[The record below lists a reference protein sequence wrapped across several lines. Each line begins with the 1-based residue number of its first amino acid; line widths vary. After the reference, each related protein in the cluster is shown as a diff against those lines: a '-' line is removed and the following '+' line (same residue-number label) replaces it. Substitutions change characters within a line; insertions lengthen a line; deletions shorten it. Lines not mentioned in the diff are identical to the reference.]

1 MANSI
6 TPDVSV
12 PQRKRSDS
20 SLTTDDRGQN
30 DGAGD
35 TPTTQQEE
43 EEAAR
48 VKAIKRKVDWRLC
61 PIAGILCSLE
71 LVDSNIIS
79 SASVTTMFEDLDLY
93 GNRYSVVIFIFTISI
108 IVFQLPATAA
118 SRWLGPRLWFSSITI
133 AFGLIT
139 ICTAF
144 SQSWKSMIALR
155 VLLGIAMAGIF
166 PGTAYIISTY
176 YTRREQQLRFAF
188 VQVVQIFIMATGGIL
203 NFGLQHL
210 HGRGGLAGWRWMF
223 LVQGAI
229 TCVLGIITWFWMVD
243 FPEYADRSIKFLSTE
258 ETACLVR
265 TINKDRNDVEATSF
279 TWRKLLKNW
288 DDPKIYLFSCMWFIQ
303 NTVSTAVSYFL
314 PIILKNGLGFDPN
327 RSILLAQPPYYW
339 ALIPTLLSSWVG
351 DRLRLR
357 GPIIAFNATCMI
369 VGFSM
374 LGFTSA
380 GAVRYLGTF
389 FVAGA
394 YVSNWA
400 ALNAYCSN
408 NITGQWKRVFTAAVV
423 NAFKSAGGIGGSFL
437 LKENEAP
444 QYLTAVW
451 VVIGLHLLMIGIVI
465 VFTIVFYFSNK
476 AQKNGKKIIEATPGF
491 RFMY

>member
-1 MANSI
+1 MARSI
-6 TPDVSV
+6 TPDIPVD
-12 PQRKRSDS
+12 QGKRSGS
-20 SLTTDDRGQN
+20 SLTTDDRDHH
-30 DGAGD
+30 DGAED
-35 TPTTQQEE
+35 SLTREEEE
-43 EEAAR
+43 EEAAK

-118 SRWLGPRLWFSSITI
+118 SRWLGPRLWFSCITV

-139 ICTAF
+139 LCTAF
-144 SQSWKSMIALR
+144 TQSWKSMIALR
-155 VLLGIAMAGIF
+155 VLLGISMAGIF

-188 VQVVQIFIMATGGIL
+188 VQVVQITIMATGGIL
-203 NFGLQHL
+203 NFGLQQL
-210 HGRGGLAGWRWMF
+210 HGRRGLAGWRWMF

-229 TCVLGIITWFWMVD
+229 TCVLGIVTWFWMVD
-243 FPEYADRSIKFLSTE
+243 FPEYAERSFKFLNAE

-265 TINKDRNDVEATSF
+265 NINKDRSDVEASPF
-279 TWRKLLKNW
+279 AWGKLLRHW

-314 PIILKNGLGFDPN
+314 PIILKNGLGFDTN

-339 ALIPTLLSSWVG
+339 ALVPTLLTSWVG

-357 GPIIAFNATCMI
+357 GPVVAFNACCMI

-380 GAVRYLGTF
+380 GAVRYVGTF

-394 YVSNWA
+394 FVVS
-400 ALNAYCSN
+400 
-408 NITGQWKRVFTAAVV
+408 
-423 NAFKSAGGIGGSFL
+423 
-437 LKENEAP
+437 
-444 QYLTAVW
+444 
-451 VVIGLHLLMIGIVI
+451 
-465 VFTIVFYFSNK
+465 
-476 AQKNGKKIIEATPGF
+476 
-491 RFMY
+491 